1 MELPK
6 TSRGMQN
13 LQHLVGG
20 VSQILLVALGVAFGQ
35 KNLVMGIVLSLLAFL
50 ANRASSEISYQ
61 TSICVMEEYIHNE
74 PKNTNFSIVTSN
86 QQIQKRSVP
95 ERPEINKISV
105 GVQEPSG
112 MKGINPKSLY
122 SKNNANRL

>member
-35 KNLVMGIVLSLLAFL
+35 KDLVMGFLISVLAFL

-61 TSICVMEEYIHNE
+61 TSICVMNEYIHDE
-74 PKNTNFSIVTSN
+74 PKNPNFSIVTSN
-86 QQIQKRSVP
+86 QQVQKQGTP
-95 ERPEINKISV
+95 QCTKISRI
-105 GVQEPSG
+105 S
-112 MKGINPKSLY
+112 
-122 SKNNANRL
+122 

>member
-20 VSQILLVALGVAFGQ
+20 ISQILLVTLGVAFGQ
-35 KNLVMGIVLSLLAFL
+35 SNLVMGIALSILAFL

-61 TSICVMEEYIHNE
+61 TSICVMEEFVHNQ
-74 PKNTNFSIVTSN
+74 PKYTNFSIVTGN
-86 QQIQKRSVP
+86 QQVQKRSTL
-95 ERPEINKISV
+95 N
-105 GVQEPSG
+105 VQ
-112 MKGINPKSLY
+112 KSAGLV
-122 SKNNANRL
+122 K